1 MTDSTTNSTF
11 TQIDVGGVTPAEVE
25 VYTPDN
31 SDAPMVVLRHGRT
44 TVKTA

>member
-25 VYTPDN
+25 IFTPDDG
-31 SDAPMVVLRHGRT
+31 DAPMVLLGHGRT
-44 TVKTA
+44 TVKAA